1 MDTPNQESSGSS
13 TRPRRQLLT
22 SRQAQDL
29 LSTLLDGEI
38 SDNSVVEE
46 PSTIS
51 DEEFEGSSLSSRSR
65 SNTSSSDSD
74 ERPLIPAKRSKPSTT
89 KGTNRPRSNPRSTA
103 TESVVTGGGDAP
115 NPTID
120 ANGWT
125 RAADGKEVGG
135 SRFRNLNSDSQLDL
149 GDVNIDNF

>member
-1 MDTPNQESSGSS
+1 MDTPTQESSGSS

-51 DEEFEGSSLSSRSR
+51 DEESDRSSLSSRSR
-65 SNTSSSDSD
+65 SITSSSSS
-74 ERPLIPAKRSKPSTT
+74 ERNDIFLFFSY
-89 KGTNRPRSNPRSTA
+89 
-103 TESVVTGGGDAP
+103 
-115 NPTID
+115 
-120 ANGWT
+120 
-125 RAADGKEVGG
+125 
-135 SRFRNLNSDSQLDL
+135 
-149 GDVNIDNF
+149 

>member
-1 MDTPNQESSGSS
+1 MDTPTQESSGSS
-13 TRPRRQLLT
+13 TWPRRQLLT

-51 DEEFEGSSLSSRSR
+51 DEEFDGSSLTSRSR

-74 ERPLIPAKRSKPSTT
+74 ERPLIPAKRSKPLKLQIGLDLSLDLLQL
-89 KGTNRPRSNPRSTA
+89 NLLLQ
-103 TESVVTGGGDAP
+103 DAP

-125 RAADGKEVGG
+125 PAAGG
-135 SRFRNLNSDSQLDL
+135 SRFQ
-149 GDVNIDNF
+149 NFSLFLLLRWS

>member
-1 MDTPNQESSGSS
+1 MDTPTQESSGSS

-51 DEEFEGSSLSSRSR
+51 DEEFDGSSLSSRSR
-65 SNTSSSDSD
+65 SNTSFSERD
-74 ERPLIPAKRSKPSTT
+74 ERPLIPSKRSKPSAT
-89 KGTNRPRSNPRSTA
+89 KSRNRPRSKPRSTA
-103 TESVVTGGGDAP
+103 TESVVTGCS
-115 NPTID
+115 
-120 ANGWT
+120 
-125 RAADGKEVGG
+125 K
-135 SRFRNLNSDSQLDL
+135 SHH
-149 GDVNIDNF
+149 

>member
-1 MDTPNQESSGSS
+1 M
-13 TRPRRQLLT
+13 
-22 SRQAQDL
+22 
-29 LSTLLDGEI
+29 
-38 SDNSVVEE
+38 VEE

-89 KGTNRPRSNPRSTA
+89 KGTNRPRSNPKSTA

-135 SRFRNLNSDSQLDL
+135 STFFSFSPIE
-149 GDVNIDNF
+149 VVMM

>member
-1 MDTPNQESSGSS
+1 MDTPTQESSGSS

-51 DEEFEGSSLSSRSR
+51 DEEFDGSSLGSRSR
-65 SNTSSSDSD
+65 SNTSSS
-74 ERPLIPAKRSKPSTT
+74 ERDDIFLFFSYW
-89 KGTNRPRSNPRSTA
+89 
-103 TESVVTGGGDAP
+103 GGY
-115 NPTID
+115 
-120 ANGWT
+120 
-125 RAADGKEVGG
+125 
-135 SRFRNLNSDSQLDL
+135 
-149 GDVNIDNF
+149 DVNIDNFWTNWNIWTL

>member
-1 MDTPNQESSGSS
+1 MNTPTQESSGSS

-135 SRFRNLNSDSQLDL
+135 SRFRNLNSGSQLDL